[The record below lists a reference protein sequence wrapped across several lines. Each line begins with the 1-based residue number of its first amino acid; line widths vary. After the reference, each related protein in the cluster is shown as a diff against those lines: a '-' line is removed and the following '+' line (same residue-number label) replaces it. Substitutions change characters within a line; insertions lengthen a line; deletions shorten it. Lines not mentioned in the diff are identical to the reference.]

1 MGVNRAEGCV
11 LRAIGIMTSLTG
23 ESLSGGALADRLL
36 EARRE
41 IDGALD
47 AISEDAEGWV
57 PLDGSCQIPGWM
69 DAEVRRGD
77 GSISAGR
84 ACELS
89 WDGVVAFRVAAVVS
103 S

>member
-11 LRAIGIMTSLTG
+11 LRAIGIMNSLTG
-23 ESLSGGALADRLL
+23 ESLPGSALVDRLL

-41 IDGALD
+41 IDGALG

-69 DAEVRRGD
+69 DVEVRRGD
-77 GSISAGR
+77 GSISVGR
-84 ACELS
+84 ASELS
-89 WDGVVAFRVAAVVS
+89 WDGVMAFRVAAEAS